1 MVSAREGLLTDLY
14 EFAMARSYRVE
25 GMGERAVFE
34 LFVRAHPG
42 RNFLVAAGLE
52 QALDYL
58 ENLHFNDGDL
68 AFLRKQA
75 FGTPDFIDW
84 LRDFRFAGD
93 VDALPE
99 GTVFFANEPV
109 LRVAAPLP
117 QAQLVETRLL
127 NLVHFQTLIASK
139 AVRCVLAARGR
150 SVIDY
155 GLRRAHGAEAGVLAA
170 RASWIAGFAGTATVE
185 AGRAFG
191 LPLYGTMAHSFV
203 QAHGDET
210 AAFLAFARANP
221 GNAILLIDTYDTVS
235 AARKVVAVAR
245 TLAAEGIHVRAV
257 RIDSGDLDALA
268 RTVRRVLDDGGLR
281 EARIIASGGLDEDSI
296 DALVRAGAPLDAFGV
311 GSALACASDHPV
323 LDCAYKLQSY
333 AGAARRKRSTGKAT
347 WPGVKQVFRRTV
359 DGKYAGDTVALADEP
374 VEGKPLLVP
383 VMRAGRR
390 IAPPEPLDVIRAR
403 LRSELDA
410 LPSPLAQLGSAP
422 PYPVEIS
429 PAIRALAAQLDAASR

>member
-1 MVSAREGLLTDLY
+1 
-14 EFAMARSYRVE
+14 
-25 GMGERAVFE
+25 
-34 LFVRAHPG
+34 
-42 RNFLVAAGLE
+42 
-52 QALDYL
+52 
-58 ENLHFNDGDL
+58 
-68 AFLRKQA
+68 
-75 FGTPDFIDW
+75 
-84 LRDFRFAGD
+84 
-93 VDALPE
+93 
-99 GTVFFANEPV
+99 
-109 LRVAAPLP
+109 
-117 QAQLVETRLL
+117 
-127 NLVHFQTLIASK
+127 
-139 AVRCVLAARGR
+139 
-150 SVIDY
+150 
-155 GLRRAHGAEAGVLAA
+155 
-170 RASWIAGFAGTATVE
+170 
-185 AGRAFG
+185 
-191 LPLYGTMAHSFV
+191 MAHSFV

-323 LDCAYKLQSY
+323 LDCAYKLQLY

>member
-1 MVSAREGLLTDLY
+1 MSWHEALLTDLY
-14 EFAMARSYRVE
+14 ELAMARSYRVA

-42 RNFLVAAGLE
+42 RNFLVTAGLE

-58 ENLHFNDGDL
+58 ENLHFDEDDL

-84 LRDFRFAGD
+84 LRGFRFEGD

-99 GTVFFANEPV
+99 GTVFFPSEPV
-109 LRVAAPLP
+109 LRVTAPLP

-150 SVIDY
+150 PVIDY

-185 AGRAFG
+185 AGRVFG

-221 GNAILLIDTYDTVS
+221 GNAILLIDTYDTLA
-235 AARKVVAVAR
+235 AARKVVEVAR
-245 TLAAEGIHVRAV
+245 TLATEGITVRAV
-257 RIDSGDLDALA
+257 RIDSGDLDALSRA
-268 RTVRRVLDDGGLR
+268 VRHVLDEGGLR
-281 EARIIASGGLDEDSI
+281 GTRIIASGGLDEGSI
-296 DALVRAGAPLDAFGV
+296 DTLVRGGAPLDAFGV

-347 WPGVKQVFRRTV
+347 WPGVKQVFRRKV
-359 DGKYAGDTVALADEP
+359 DGTYAGDTVALADEP
-374 VEGKPLLVP
+374 AEGTPLLVP

-390 IAPPEPLDVIRAR
+390 VSPPEPLDAIRAR

-410 LPSPLAQLGSAP
+410 LPAALTQLAIAP

-429 PAIRALAAQLDAASR
+429 PAIRTLAARLDAASG

>member
-1 MVSAREGLLTDLY
+1 MDLHEGLLTDLY
-14 EFAMARSYRVE
+14 EFAMARSYRVA
-25 GMGERAVFE
+25 GMAERAVFE

-58 ENLHFNDGDL
+58 EALRFDEADL
-68 AFLRKQA
+68 AFLRTQPC
-75 FGTPDFIDW
+75 GTPDFIDW
-84 LRDFRFAGD
+84 LRGFRFEGD
-93 VDALPE
+93 VDALPK
-99 GTVFFANEPV
+99 GTVFFPNEPV
-109 LRVAAPLP
+109 LRVSAPLP

-127 NLVHFQTLIASK
+127 NIVHFQTLIASK

-150 SVIDY
+150 AVIDY

-191 LPLYGTMAHSFV
+191 LPLYGTMAHAFV

-221 GNAILLIDTYDTVS
+221 GNAILLIDTYDTI
-235 AARKVVAVAR
+235 AAAHKVVAVAR
-245 TLAAEGIHVRAV
+245 TLAAEGIAVRAV
-257 RIDSGDLDALA
+257 RIDSGDLAALSRA
-268 RTVRRVLDDGGLR
+268 VRGVLDAGGLH
-281 EARIIASGGLDEDSI
+281 ATRIIASGGLDEFAI
-296 DALVRAGAPLDAFGV
+296 DALLSAGAPVDAFGV

-333 AGAARRKRSTGKAT
+333 AGSARRKRSTGKAT
-347 WPGVKQVFRRTV
+347 WPGIKQVFRRTV
-359 DGKYAGDTVALADEP
+359 DGRYAGDTVALADEASA
-374 VEGKPLLVP
+374 GRPLLVP
-383 VMRAGRR
+383 VLRAGRR
-390 IAPPEPLDVIRAR
+390 VAPPEPLDVIRAR
-403 LRSELDA
+403 LRSELTA
-410 LPSPLAQLGSAP
+410 LPAALTELAIAP

-429 PAIRALAAQLDAASR
+429 PAIRALAARLDAAG

>member
-1 MVSAREGLLTDLY
+1 MALHEGLLTDLY

-25 GMGERAVFE
+25 GMAERAVFE

-58 ENLHFNDGDL
+58 ERLRFDESDL
-68 AFLRKQA
+68 AFLRRQT

-84 LRDFRFAGD
+84 LRSFRFEGD

-99 GTVFFANEPV
+99 GTVFFPNEPV
-109 LRVAAPLP
+109 LRVSAPLP

-139 AVRCVLAARGR
+139 AVRCALAARGR
-150 SVIDY
+150 AVIDY

-221 GNAILLIDTYDTVS
+221 GNAILLIDTYDTVA
-235 AARKVVAVAR
+235 AARKVVAVR
-245 TLAAEGIHVRAV
+245 LHERMRHRAV
-257 RIDSGDLDALA
+257 
-268 RTVRRVLDDGGLR
+268 
-281 EARIIASGGLDEDSI
+281 
-296 DALVRAGAPLDAFGV
+296 
-311 GSALACASDHPV
+311 
-323 LDCAYKLQSY
+323 
-333 AGAARRKRSTGKAT
+333 
-347 WPGVKQVFRRTV
+347 
-359 DGKYAGDTVALADEP
+359 
-374 VEGKPLLVP
+374 
-383 VMRAGRR
+383 
-390 IAPPEPLDVIRAR
+390 
-403 LRSELDA
+403 
-410 LPSPLAQLGSAP
+410 
-422 PYPVEIS
+422 
-429 PAIRALAAQLDAASR
+429 

>member
-1 MVSAREGLLTDLY
+1 MDLHEGLLTDLY
-14 EFAMARSYRVE
+14 EFAMARSYRVA
-25 GMGERAVFE
+25 GMAERAAFE

-58 ENLHFNDGDL
+58 QALRFDEADL
-68 AFLRKQA
+68 AFLRTQPC
-75 FGTPDFIDW
+75 GTPDFIDW
-84 LRDFRFAGD
+84 LRGFRFEGD

-99 GTVFFANEPV
+99 GTVFFPNEPV
-109 LRVAAPLP
+109 LRVSAPLP

-127 NLVHFQTLIASK
+127 NIVHFQTLIASK

-150 SVIDY
+150 AVIDY

-191 LPLYGTMAHSFV
+191 LPLYGTMAHAFV

-221 GNAILLIDTYDTVS
+221 GNAILLIDTYDTI
-235 AARKVVAVAR
+235 AAAHKVVAVAR
-245 TLAAEGIHVRAV
+245 TLAAEGIAVRAV
-257 RIDSGDLDALA
+257 RIDSGDLAALSRA
-268 RTVRRVLDDGGLR
+268 VRGVLDAAGLH
-281 EARIIASGGLDEDSI
+281 ATRIIASGGLDEFAI
-296 DALVRAGAPLDAFGV
+296 DALLSAGAPIDAFGV

-333 AGAARRKRSTGKAT
+333 AGSARRKRSAGKAT
-347 WPGVKQVFRRTV
+347 WPGIKQVFRRTV
-359 DGKYAGDTVALADEP
+359 DGRYAGDTVALADEASA
-374 VEGKPLLVP
+374 GRPLLVP
-383 VMRAGRR
+383 ALRAGRR
-390 IAPPEPLDVIRAR
+390 VAPPEPLDVIRAR
-403 LRSELDA
+403 LRSELTA
-410 LPSPLAQLGSAP
+410 LPAALTELAIAP

-429 PAIRALAAQLDAASR
+429 PAIRALAARLDAAG

>member
-1 MVSAREGLLTDLY
+1 MDLHEGLLTDLY
-14 EFAMARSYRVE
+14 EFAMARSYRVA
-25 GMGERAVFE
+25 GMAERAVFE

-58 ENLHFNDGDL
+58 QALRFDEADL
-68 AFLRKQA
+68 AFLRTQPC
-75 FGTPDFIDW
+75 GTPDFIDW
-84 LRDFRFAGD
+84 LRGFRFEGD

-99 GTVFFANEPV
+99 GTVFFPNEPV
-109 LRVAAPLP
+109 LRVSAPLP

-127 NLVHFQTLIASK
+127 NIVHFQTLIASK

-150 SVIDY
+150 AVIDY

-191 LPLYGTMAHSFV
+191 LPLYGTMAHAFV

-221 GNAILLIDTYDTVS
+221 GNAILLIDTYDTI
-235 AARKVVAVAR
+235 AAAHKVVAVAR
-245 TLAAEGIHVRAV
+245 TLAAEGIAVRAV
-257 RIDSGDLDALA
+257 RIDSGDLAALSRA
-268 RTVRRVLDDGGLR
+268 VRGVLDAGGLH
-281 EARIIASGGLDEDSI
+281 ATRIIASGGLDEFAI
-296 DALVRAGAPLDAFGV
+296 DALLSAGAPIDAFGV

-333 AGAARRKRSTGKAT
+333 AGSARRKRSTGKAT
-347 WPGVKQVFRRTV
+347 WPGIKQVFRRTV
-359 DGKYAGDTVALADEP
+359 DGRYAGDTVALADEASA
-374 VEGKPLLVP
+374 GRPLLVP
-383 VMRAGRR
+383 ALRAGRR
-390 IAPPEPLDVIRAR
+390 VAPPEPLDVIRAR
-403 LRSELDA
+403 LRSELTA
-410 LPSPLAQLGSAP
+410 LPAALTELAIAP

-429 PAIRALAAQLDAASR
+429 PAIRALAARLDAAG

>member
-1 MVSAREGLLTDLY
+1 MDLHEGLLTDLY
-14 EFAMARSYRVE
+14 EFAMARSYRVA
-25 GMGERAVFE
+25 GMAERAVFE

-58 ENLHFNDGDL
+58 QALRFDEADL
-68 AFLRKQA
+68 AFLRTQPC
-75 FGTPDFIDW
+75 GTPDFIDW
-84 LRDFRFAGD
+84 LRGFRFEGD

-99 GTVFFANEPV
+99 GTVFFPNEPV
-109 LRVAAPLP
+109 LRVSAPLP

-127 NLVHFQTLIASK
+127 NIVHFQTLIASK

-150 SVIDY
+150 AVIDY

-191 LPLYGTMAHSFV
+191 LPLYGTMAHAFV

-221 GNAILLIDTYDTVS
+221 GNAILLIDTYDTI
-235 AARKVVAVAR
+235 AAAHKVVAVAR
-245 TLAAEGIHVRAV
+245 TLAAEGIAVRAV
-257 RIDSGDLDALA
+257 RIDSGDLPALSRA
-268 RTVRRVLDDGGLR
+268 VRGVLDAGGLH
-281 EARIIASGGLDEDSI
+281 ATRIIASGGLDEFAI
-296 DALVRAGAPLDAFGV
+296 DALLSAGAPIDAFGV

-333 AGAARRKRSTGKAT
+333 AGSARRKRSTGKAT
-347 WPGVKQVFRRTV
+347 WPGIKQVFRRTV
-359 DGKYAGDTVALADEP
+359 DGRYAGDTVALADDASA
-374 VEGKPLLVP
+374 GRPLLVP
-383 VMRAGRR
+383 VLRAGRR
-390 IAPPEPLDVIRAR
+390 VAPPEPLDVIRAR
-403 LRSELDA
+403 LRSELTA
-410 LPSPLAQLGSAP
+410 LPAALTELAIAP

-429 PAIRALAAQLDAASR
+429 PAIRALAARLDAAG

>member
-1 MVSAREGLLTDLY
+1 MSRHEALLTDLY
-14 EFAMARSYRVE
+14 ELAMARSYRVE
-25 GMGERAVFE
+25 AMDARAVFE

-58 ENLHFNDGDL
+58 ESLRFDEADL
-68 AFLRKQA
+68 EFLRTQP
-75 FGTPDFIDW
+75 FGTPDFVDW
-84 LRDFRFAGD
+84 LRGFRFTGD

-109 LRVAAPLP
+109 LRVTAPLP

-127 NLVHFQTLIASK
+127 NLIHFQTLIASK
-139 AVRCVLAARGR
+139 GVRCVLAARGR
-150 SVIDY
+150 AVIDY

-210 AAFLAFARANP
+210 AAFLAFARAHP
-221 GNAILLIDTYDTVS
+221 GNAILLIDTYDTV
-235 AARKVVAVAR
+235 AAAHKVVAVAR
-245 TLAAEGIHVRAV
+245 TLAAAGIAVRAV
-257 RIDSGDLDALA
+257 RLDSGDLAALSRA
-268 RTVRRVLDDGGLR
+268 VRRVLDDGGLQ
-281 EARIIASGGLDEDSI
+281 ATRIIASGGLDEDAI
-296 DALVRAGAPLDAFGV
+296 DALLRTGSPIDAFGV

-333 AGAARRKRSTGKAT
+333 AGLARRKRSTGKAT
-347 WPGVKQVFRRTV
+347 WPGIKQVFRRTV
-359 DGKYAGDTVALADEP
+359 HGKYAGDTVALADES
-374 VEGKPLLVP
+374 VAGRPLLVP

-390 IAPPEPLDVIRAR
+390 VAAPETLEAIRAR
-403 LRSELDA
+403 LRGELDA
-410 LPSPLAQLGSAP
+410 LPAALTQLASAP
-422 PYPVEIS
+422 PYAVEIS
-429 PAIRALAAQLDAASR
+429 PAIRALAAQLDSAAR

>member
-1 MVSAREGLLTDLY
+1 MALHEGLLTDLY
-14 EFAMARSYRVE
+14 EFAMARSYRAA
-25 GMGERAVFE
+25 GMAERAVFE

-58 ENLHFNDGDL
+58 ARLRFDESDL
-68 AFLRKQA
+68 AFLREQP

-84 LRDFRFAGD
+84 LRDFRFEGD

-99 GTVFFANEPV
+99 GTVFFPDEPV
-109 LRVAAPLP
+109 LRVSAPLP

-150 SVIDY
+150 AVIDY
-155 GLRRAHGAEAGVLAA
+155 GLRRAHGADAGVLAA

-221 GNAILLIDTYDTVS
+221 GNAILLIDTYDTVA
-235 AARKVVAVAR
+235 AARKAVAVAR
-245 TLAAEGIHVRAV
+245 TLAAEGIALRAV
-257 RIDSGDLDALA
+257 RIDSGDLAALA
-268 RTVRRVLDDGGLR
+268 RAVRGVLDEGGLR
-281 EARIIASGGLDEDSI
+281 ETRIIASGGLDEDSI
-296 DALVRAGAPLDAFGV
+296 DALVRAGSPIDAFGV

-347 WPGVKQVFRRTV
+347 WPGIKQVFRRAV
-359 DGKYAGDTVALADEP
+359 DGRYAGDTVALADEP
-374 VEGKPLLVP
+374 IEGRPLLVP
-383 VMRAGRR
+383 VMRAGRV
-390 IAPPEPLDVIRAR
+390 ASPEALDAIRAR
-403 LRSELDA
+403 LRNELDA
-410 LPSPLAQLGSAP
+410 LPTALTQLAVAP
-422 PYPVEIS
+422 AYPVEIS
-429 PAIRALAAQLDAASR
+429 PAIRALAARLDAASR

>member
-1 MVSAREGLLTDLY
+1 MSWHEGLLTDLY
-14 EFAMARSYRVE
+14 ELAMARTYRVA
-25 GMGERAVFE
+25 GMGGRAVFE

-58 ENLHFNDGDL
+58 ENLHFDEDDL
-68 AFLRKQA
+68 TFLRKQA
-75 FGTPDFIDW
+75 FGTPDFVDW
-84 LRDFRFAGD
+84 LRGFRFEGD

-99 GTVFFANEPV
+99 GTVFFPSEPV
-109 LRVAAPLP
+109 LRVTAPLP

-150 SVIDY
+150 PVIDY

-185 AGRAFG
+185 AGRVFG

-221 GNAILLIDTYDTVS
+221 ANAILLIDTYDTLA

-245 TLAAEGIHVRAV
+245 TLAAEGIAVRAV
-257 RIDSGDLDALA
+257 RIDSGDLDALSRA
-268 RTVRRVLDDGGLR
+268 VRSVLDEGGLR
-281 EARIIASGGLDEDSI
+281 ETRIIASGGLDEDSI
-296 DALVRAGAPLDAFGV
+296 DALMRAGAPLDAFGV

-347 WPGVKQVFRRTV
+347 WPGVKQVFRREV
-359 DGKYAGDTVALADEP
+359 DGTYAGDTVALADEP
-374 VEGKPLLVP
+374 AEGTPLLVP

-390 IAPPEPLDVIRAR
+390 VSPPEPLDAIRAR

-410 LPSPLAQLGSAP
+410 LPAALTELAIAP

-429 PAIRALAAQLDAASR
+429 PAIRALAARLDAASG

>member
-1 MVSAREGLLTDLY
+1 MALHEGLLTDLY
-14 EFAMARSYRVE
+14 EFAMARTYRVE
-25 GMGERAVFE
+25 GMAERAVFE
-34 LFVRAHPG
+34 LFVRAQPG

-58 ENLHFNDGDL
+58 ERLRFDESDL
-68 AFLRKQA
+68 AFLRRQT

-84 LRDFRFAGD
+84 LRSFRFEGD

-99 GTVFFANEPV
+99 GTVLFPNEPV
-109 LRVAAPLP
+109 LRVSAPLP

-150 SVIDY
+150 ALIDY

-191 LPLYGTMAHSFV
+191 LPLYGTMAHAFV

-221 GNAILLIDTYDTVS
+221 GNAILLIDTYDTVA

-245 TLAAEGIHVRAV
+245 TLAAEGIALRAV

-268 RTVRRVLDDGGLR
+268 RAVRSVLDEGGLR
-281 EARIIASGGLDEDSI
+281 ETRIIASGGLDEDSI
-296 DALVRAGAPLDAFGV
+296 DALVRAGSPLDAFGV

-333 AGAARRKRSTGKAT
+333 AGGARRKRSTGKAT
-347 WPGVKQVFRRTV
+347 WPGIKQVFRRAA
-359 DGKYAGDTVALADEP
+359 DDRYAGDTVALADEP
-374 VEGKPLLVP
+374 IDGKPLLVP
-383 VMRAGRR
+383 VMRAGHRV
-390 IAPPEPLDVIRAR
+390 APPESLDAIRAR
-403 LRSELDA
+403 LRSEVDA
-410 LPSPLAQLGSAP
+410 LPTALTQLAIAP

>member
-1 MVSAREGLLTDLY
+1 MSWHEALLTDLY
-14 EFAMARSYRVE
+14 ELAMARSYRVA

-58 ENLHFNDGDL
+58 ENLHFDEDDL

-84 LRDFRFAGD
+84 LRGFRFEGD

-99 GTVFFANEPV
+99 GTVFFPSEPV
-109 LRVAAPLP
+109 LRVTAPLP

-139 AVRCVLAARGR
+139 AARCVLAARGR
-150 SVIDY
+150 PVIDY

-185 AGRAFG
+185 AGRVFG

-221 GNAILLIDTYDTVS
+221 GNAILLIDTYDTLA
-235 AARKVVAVAR
+235 AARKVVEVAR
-245 TLAAEGIHVRAV
+245 TLAAEGITVRAV
-257 RIDSGDLDALA
+257 RIDSGDLDALSRA
-268 RTVRRVLDDGGLR
+268 VRHVLDEGGLR
-281 EARIIASGGLDEDSI
+281 ETRIIASGGLDEGSI
-296 DALVRAGAPLDAFGV
+296 DTLVRGGAPLDAFGV

-347 WPGVKQVFRRTV
+347 WPGVKQVFRRKV
-359 DGKYAGDTVALADEP
+359 DGTYAGDTVALADEP
-374 VEGKPLLVP
+374 AEGTPLLVP

-390 IAPPEPLDVIRAR
+390 VSPPEPLDTIRAR
-403 LRSELDA
+403 LRGELDA
-410 LPSPLAQLGSAP
+410 LPPVLTQLAIAP

-429 PAIRALAAQLDAASR
+429 PAIRTLAARLDAASG

>member
-1 MVSAREGLLTDLY
+1 LHEGLLTDLY
-14 EFAMARSYRVE
+14 EFAMARSYRVA
-25 GMGERAVFE
+25 GMAERAAFE

-58 ENLHFNDGDL
+58 QALRFDEADL
-68 AFLRKQA
+68 AFLRTQPC
-75 FGTPDFIDW
+75 GTPDFIDW
-84 LRDFRFAGD
+84 LRGFRFEGD

-99 GTVFFANEPV
+99 GTVFFPNEPV
-109 LRVAAPLP
+109 LRVSAPLP

-127 NLVHFQTLIASK
+127 NIVHFQTLIASK

-150 SVIDY
+150 AVIDY

-191 LPLYGTMAHSFV
+191 LPLYGTMAHAFV

-221 GNAILLIDTYDTVS
+221 GNAILLIDTYDTI
-235 AARKVVAVAR
+235 AAAHKVVAVAR
-245 TLAAEGIHVRAV
+245 TLAAEGIAVRAV
-257 RIDSGDLDALA
+257 RIDSGDLAALSRA
-268 RTVRRVLDDGGLR
+268 VRGVLDAGGLH
-281 EARIIASGGLDEDSI
+281 ATRIIASGGLDEFAI
-296 DALVRAGAPLDAFGV
+296 DALLSAGAPIDAFGV

-333 AGAARRKRSTGKAT
+333 AGSARRKRSAGKAT
-347 WPGVKQVFRRTV
+347 WPGIKQVFRRTV
-359 DGKYAGDTVALADEP
+359 DGRYAGDTVALADEASA
-374 VEGKPLLVP
+374 GRPLLVP
-383 VMRAGRR
+383 ALRAGRR
-390 IAPPEPLDVIRAR
+390 VAPPEPLDVIRAR
-403 LRSELDA
+403 LRSELTA
-410 LPSPLAQLGSAP
+410 LPAALTELAIAP

-429 PAIRALAAQLDAASR
+429 PAIRALAARLDAAG

>member
-1 MVSAREGLLTDLY
+1 MSRHEGLLTDLY
-14 EFAMARSYRVE
+14 ELAMARSYRVE
-25 GMGERAVFE
+25 GMDERAVFE

-58 ENLHFNDGDL
+58 QSLRFDEADL
-68 AFLRKQA
+68 EFLRTQP
-75 FGTPDFIDW
+75 FGTPDFVDW
-84 LRDFRFAGD
+84 LRGFRFTGD

-109 LRVAAPLP
+109 LRVTAPLP

-127 NLVHFQTLIASK
+127 NLIHFQTLIASK

-150 SVIDY
+150 AVIDY

-210 AAFLAFARANP
+210 AAFLAFARAHP
-221 GNAILLIDTYDTVS
+221 GNAILLIDTYDTV
-235 AARKVVAVAR
+235 AAAHKVVAVAR
-245 TLAAEGIHVRAV
+245 TLAAEGIAVRAV
-257 RIDSGDLDALA
+257 RIDSGDLVSLSRA
-268 RTVRRVLDDGGLR
+268 VRRVLDDGGLR
-281 EARIIASGGLDEDSI
+281 TTRIIASGGLDEDAI
-296 DALVRAGAPLDAFGV
+296 DALLRTGSPLDAFGV

-333 AGAARRKRSTGKAT
+333 AGLARRKRSTGKAT
-347 WPGVKQVFRRTV
+347 WPGVKQVFRRAV
-359 DGKYAGDTVALADEP
+359 DGQYAGDTVALADEP
-374 VEGKPLLVP
+374 VAGRPLLVP
-383 VMRAGRR
+383 VMRAGARVA
-390 IAPPEPLDVIRAR
+390 APEALDAIRAR
-403 LRSELDA
+403 LRGELDA
-410 LPSPLAQLGSAP
+410 LPDALTQLASAP
-422 PYPVEIS
+422 PYAVEIS
-429 PAIRALAAQLDAASR
+429 PAIRALAAQLDSAAR

>member
-1 MVSAREGLLTDLY
+1 MSWHEALLTDLY
-14 EFAMARSYRVE
+14 ELAMARSYRVA

-58 ENLHFNDGDL
+58 ENLHFDEDDL

-84 LRDFRFAGD
+84 LRGFRFEGD

-99 GTVFFANEPV
+99 GTVFFPSEPV

-150 SVIDY
+150 PVIDY

-185 AGRAFG
+185 AGRVFG

-221 GNAILLIDTYDTVS
+221 GNAILLIDTYDTLA
-235 AARKVVAVAR
+235 AARKVVEVAR
-245 TLAAEGIHVRAV
+245 TLATEGITVRAV
-257 RIDSGDLDALA
+257 RIDSGDLDALSRA
-268 RTVRRVLDDGGLR
+268 VRHVLDEGGLR
-281 EARIIASGGLDEDSI
+281 ETRIIASGGLDEGSI
-296 DALVRAGAPLDAFGV
+296 DALVRGGAPLDAFGV

-347 WPGVKQVFRRTV
+347 WPGVKQVFRRKV
-359 DGKYAGDTVALADEP
+359 DGTYAGDTVALADEP
-374 VEGKPLLVP
+374 VDGVPLLVP

-390 IAPPEPLDVIRAR
+390 VSPPEPLDAIRAR
-403 LRSELDA
+403 LRGELDA
-410 LPSPLAQLGSAP
+410 LPAALTQLAIAP

-429 PAIRALAAQLDAASR
+429 PAIRTLAARLDAASG

>member
-1 MVSAREGLLTDLY
+1 MSWHEALLTDLY
-14 EFAMARSYRVE
+14 ELAMARSYRVA

-42 RNFLVAAGLE
+42 RNFLVTAGLE

-58 ENLHFNDGDL
+58 ENLHFDEDDL

-84 LRDFRFAGD
+84 LRGFRFEGD

-99 GTVFFANEPV
+99 GTVFFPSEPV
-109 LRVAAPLP
+109 LRVTAPLP

-150 SVIDY
+150 PVIDY

-185 AGRAFG
+185 AGRVFG

-221 GNAILLIDTYDTVS
+221 GNAILLIDTYDTLA
-235 AARKVVAVAR
+235 AARKVVEVAR
-245 TLAAEGIHVRAV
+245 TLAAEGITVRAV
-257 RIDSGDLDALA
+257 RIDSGDLDALSRA
-268 RTVRRVLDDGGLR
+268 VRHVLDEGGLR
-281 EARIIASGGLDEDSI
+281 GTRIIASGGLDEGSI
-296 DALVRAGAPLDAFGV
+296 DTLVRGGAPLDAFGV

-347 WPGVKQVFRRTV
+347 WPGVKQVFRRKV
-359 DGKYAGDTVALADEP
+359 DGRYTGDTVALADEP
-374 VEGKPLLVP
+374 AEGTPLLVP

-390 IAPPEPLDVIRAR
+390 VSPPEPLDAIRAR

-410 LPSPLAQLGSAP
+410 LPAALTQLAIAP

-429 PAIRALAAQLDAASR
+429 PAIRTLAARLDAASG